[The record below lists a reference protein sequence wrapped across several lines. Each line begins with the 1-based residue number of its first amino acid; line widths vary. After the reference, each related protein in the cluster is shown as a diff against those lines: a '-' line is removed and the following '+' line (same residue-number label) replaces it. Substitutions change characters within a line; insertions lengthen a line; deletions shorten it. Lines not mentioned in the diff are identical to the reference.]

1 MGYGQRT
8 ETARKR
14 GSKLDSRVLL
24 SRLRELGI
32 MHEADVEYARVTLPE
47 WGLTPAQ
54 VRRKWN
60 HLKSLITNR
69 ENLSFGGESHF
80 YWLQC

>member
-80 YWLQC
+80 YRLQC